1 MATGEFMS
9 AIQTNNDSK
18 TVFNLYF
25 DNGLPYKPV
34 IRGRTEIY
42 QRKDT
47 GSAFVKI
54 YVETN
59 KVMPTHDFF
68 EGQRVLV
75 DEYEIFIDLGDSYL
89 VGSHSSKLVLDSA
102 KNKNLIVK
110 VHQGDVCIAGIAV

>member
-1 MATGEFMS
+1 MS
-9 AIQTNNDSK
+9 AIQANSENK

-34 IRGRTEIY
+34 IRGRTEVY
-42 QRKDT
+42 KRKDT
-47 GSAFVKI
+47 GAAFVKI
-54 YVETN
+54 YVETD
-59 KVMPTHDFF
+59 KVMPKHDFF

-89 VGSHSSKLVLDSA
+89 VGGHSSKLVLDSA